1 MGLDGLL
8 TGLTRDRS
16 RLPRLSRLGRRLPWL
31 VWHLSQLP
39 RLIRLAELIG
49 LNGLAWPLPRHLS
62 GLSELPLLG
71 GRLCRLSGSSS

>member
-1 MGLDGLL
+1 MGL

-16 RLPRLSRLGRRLPWL
+16 RLPRLSRLGRRLPRLPWL
-31 VWHLSQLP
+31 AWHLCRLP

-62 GLSELPLLG
+62 GLSELPRLG